1 MVYIPVYTKPLRSEK
16 TPEHTSFWYLSDM
29 TRLIH
34 MLILRAPALTHSC
47 HFMVLSSSPLYLGS
61 GTEGGLTATI
71 WRKSIVIVPP
81 AAVILANLTLS
92 WIIMNNYYWWP
103 FSQIPQ
109 LQHIDQTEPAWS
121 KVAQRWVSSSQ
132 SNFLWSVCSLR
143 DDPWCLGAGFGN
155 CSLATITWIFG
166 AQVCGWCLL
175 VFFFNED
182 WAVHVTCY
190 NWLHT

>member
-1 MVYIPVYTKPLRSEK
+1 MGYCIHVDIDRMVYITSIYQAFALREK
-16 TPEHTSFWYLSDM
+16 HRSTHRFDTCQILSDM

-155 CSLATITWIFG
+155 CSLAMSTCGSLAHRFVGG
-166 AQVCGWCLL
+166 AFLY
-175 VFFFNED
+175 FF
-182 WAVHVTCY
+182 
-190 NWLHT
+190 